1 MFQLPI
7 PRNPIDK
14 EKDFLFSSYLG
25 APQHYQ
31 EDHQNHVILFL
42 YILLLSFDPNFTGS
56 LLTRLVPYA

>member
-7 PRNPIDK
+7 PRDPIDK
-14 EKDFLFSSYLG
+14 EKDLIFSSYLG

-56 LLTRLVPYA
+56 LSTRLVPYA